1 MADKNY
7 VPNSDEITSSEDEQ
21 PRNFQE
27 EPGKNAEVT
36 PTKKG
41 KKKRKCPQMW
51 KRNITKCLRN
61 EGKEYVMRGKSKKIR
76 EARLLRQPC
85 GNKCRLKC
93 SKNISEGERQ
103 EIFDLYWDLK
113 TIEKQ
118 RMFIGNATEPV
129 KPKYRVIKEDNLK
142 GPRKNN
148 NAFYLK
154 VGEKNVRVCKLFF
167 KNTLDINDRNIRTVM
182 EKKGKNATAIFDD
195 DQRGKHKNHPT
206 VDVEISNGIKEHID
220 NIPRVESHY
229 IRADTTRSYIDGS
242 RSLAEIHRDYVINCR
257 ENGRP
262 YGNYPFFIEFS
273 MNNITYH
280 FLNPKRISVIHA
292 SFMKTLVRMRKKI

>member
-182 EKKGKNATAIFDD
+182 EKKEKMLLQYLTMTKEANIKIILLLMWKF
-195 DQRGKHKNHPT
+195 PT
-206 VDVEISNGIKEHID
+206 G
-220 NIPRVESHY
+220 
-229 IRADTTRSYIDGS
+229 
-242 RSLAEIHRDYVINCR
+242 
-257 ENGRP
+257 
-262 YGNYPFFIEFS
+262 
-273 MNNITYH
+273 
-280 FLNPKRISVIHA
+280 
-292 SFMKTLVRMRKKI
+292 